1 MRKSCFLILRPLVS
15 LASTF
20 HRDLI
25 FKASRPYI
33 PRQASRAFYSTTFKP
48 MMSTTERSRVLY
60 EPIEDVERMEYY
72 KTGGYHPVTIG
83 DRFHNRYRVVHKL
96 GHGTYSTIWLA
107 RDGEFNRY
115 VAVKVCTADSNPL
128 EVNVLSTLSI
138 GQQSSDRTM
147 IPSIW
152 DRFNIQ
158 GPNGHHACLVTNP
171 ARMSLSDAKN
181 GSWIS
186 LFQIEVAR
194 AIAAQLVM
202 VVQYLHAQGFV
213 HGDLHRG
220 NVLLQLSHEFNQL
233 STEALYEQY
242 GEPVLEPVN
251 RLDGEKLP
259 PGVPQHGILPVWLG
273 DASENVTLPDARIL
287 LSDFGEAFSPAREK
301 RFKSHTPLPLR
312 APETRFEPTIPITFS
327 SDIWTLACTI
337 WDIVS
342 QKSLFEGFLTNED
355 DMTCQQIGVLGPL
368 PPEWQ
373 RKWDAHRDQL
383 LKNGQPINQSQALD
397 QSWEDRF
404 ETCVQ
409 RPRIEEGMPALETS
423 ERDALSS
430 MLRSMLSFRPEDRPS
445 ARQVLESEWM
455 VKWALPEYE
464 KICKTK

>member
-1 MRKSCFLILRPLVS
+1 
-15 LASTF
+15 
-20 HRDLI
+20 
-25 FKASRPYI
+25 
-33 PRQASRAFYSTTFKP
+33 
-48 MMSTTERSRVLY
+48 MMSTVAAGRVLY

-72 KTGGYHPVTIG
+72 KAGGYHPVTIG
-83 DRFHNRYRVVHKL
+83 DRFHNRYQVVHKL

-107 RDGEFNRY
+107 RDEISRKY

-128 EVNVLSTLSI
+128 EVNVLSELSKT
-138 GQQSSDRTM
+138 QQLSDNGRTM

-152 DRFNIQ
+152 DRLNIQ
-158 GPNGHHACLVTNP
+158 GPNGNHVCLVTSP

-220 NVLLQLSHEFNQL
+220 NVFLQPSREFNQL

-251 RLDGEKLP
+251 RLDGEQLP

-273 DASENVTLPDARIL
+273 DASENVTLSDARIL

-312 APETRFEPTIPITFS
+312 SPETRFEPTIPLTFS

-355 DMTCQQIGVLGPL
+355 DMSCQQIGVLGPL

-383 LKNGQPINQSQALD
+383 LEHGKPINESQSLN

-409 RPRIEEGMPALETS
+409 RPRIEEGMPAFEAS

-445 ARQVLESEWM
+445 AQQVLESEWM
-455 VKWALPEYE
+455 VKWALPEYD
-464 KICKTK
+464 KICKSK